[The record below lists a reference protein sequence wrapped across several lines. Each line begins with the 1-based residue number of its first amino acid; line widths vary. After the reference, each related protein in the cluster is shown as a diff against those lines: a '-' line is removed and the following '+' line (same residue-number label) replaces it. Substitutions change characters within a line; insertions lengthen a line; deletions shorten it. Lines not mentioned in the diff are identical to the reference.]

1 MLIGNSTHILSR
13 HFQKQMKAAHFLFL
27 LLFLYYQSLS
37 GQSKKDSLTQKN
49 DDPALRM
56 KFELMGKRQDSTSR
70 KLNYAAIE
78 ATRLDIEKRIQ
89 DLKAVR
95 KNSAIQGINWVERG
109 PNNVG
114 GRTRAL
120 MFDPNDPMHKKVWAG
135 GVTGGL
141 WYNNDITNANSSW
154 QKVNDFWD
162 NISISC
168 IVVDPSNPQIFY
180 VGTGE
185 YNLVSTP
192 TYGSGIWKTT
202 DGGATWQKLTS
213 TIPSRFP
220 PDFNNPFLGVKKMM
234 VSSVGHVFVSTI
246 KGLLK
251 STDGGNSWQTVLAPK
266 SCIGLNSPCPGNYTD
281 DCFDVEIGSDGII
294 YAAFGSGYIFRSNNA
309 EGIAWNDVSPS
320 GLGNSG
326 GRAELALASSTSGIN
341 QAIYAISEYGYFKKS
356 TDAGNS
362 WQDVQ
367 SIGYAQSWYNL
378 TLSVH
383 PTNPNTVYAGLV
395 YLYKTTNAGASWNTT
410 LMGHADQHILLFRPG
425 NNSEFLVGNDGGV
438 YLHTD
443 SEATVNVQARN
454 TNYNIT
460 QYYTVAVKNITN
472 DGYLLGGT
480 QDNGTNYINSNLNS
494 IGQGTQVL
502 CCDGTNC
509 FIDQNEP
516 DIQIMSYQ
524 GGNFFLNTGQY
535 LTTGW
540 NGFITPADYDDVSNT
555 LYVFKTGTY
564 DGGNNN
570 TLTLAR
576 VRNVGTSNNG
586 DNLVL
591 NTYNIPFGGF
601 YAHFMK
607 LGLSR
612 NSIYI
617 NVITPTSGN
626 RLFKI
631 SNISQPT
638 NTIVTDIDNGTFPN
652 GISCLDFGENENQLI
667 ATVSHYD
674 TESVWYST
682 DGGTTWISKDKPNYG
697 LPNMPVYSGVF
708 NPRNRKQVF
717 LATEYGVWST
727 DDITAENPEWQLTSL
742 NLARTRCF
750 MLKVRAADN
759 ILTVATHGRG
769 IFQAN
774 MPDGECPPDFV
785 VNEPITSTF
794 EKQYKAANSIKGES
808 SIGNSSKVTFKAG
821 QSIELTSGF
830 ESKLGSVFY
839 AYIAGCNENS
849 ASAVFNGKVD
859 ITYDLL
865 HAASVSLEVY
875 NLQNK
880 KVATL
885 VKNQKQNIGFH
896 KITWETKDIPEGDYL
911 YILNVDNLKRTGRIS
926 LDKKKRKF

>member
-1 MLIGNSTHILSR
+1 
-13 HFQKQMKAAHFLFL
+13 MKITHFLLVLGL
-27 LLFLYYQSLS
+27 LQQLTVT
-37 GQSKKDSLTQKN
+37 GQSKKDSLLQKT

-56 KFELMGKRQDSTSR
+56 KFEGMGKGQDSLSR
-70 KLNYAAIE
+70 KLNYAAME
-78 ATRLDIEKRIQ
+78 ATRRDMEKRIQ
-89 DLKAVR
+89 NAKVAR
-95 KNSAIQGINWVERG
+95 TNSAVQGIQWVERG

-120 MFDPNDPMHKKVWAG
+120 MFDPNDPTHKKVWAG

-141 WYNNDITNANSSW
+141 WYNNDITNGSSSW

-168 IVVDPSNPQIFY
+168 IVSDPSDPQVFY

-202 DGGATWQKLTS
+202 DGGATWQKLAS
-213 TIPSRFP
+213 TVPSRFP
-220 PDFNNPFLGVKKMM
+220 PDLNHPFLGLKKMA
-234 VSSVGHVFVSTI
+234 VNQVGHVFVSTI
-246 KGLLK
+246 KGVVK
-251 STDGGNSWQTVLAPK
+251 SADGGASWQIVLAPK
-266 SCIGLNSPCPGNYTD
+266 SCIGYASPCLSNYTD
-281 DCFDVEIGSDGII
+281 DAFDVEIGSDGIV
-294 YAAFGSGYIFRSNNA
+294 YAAFGSGYIFRSADAN
-309 EGIAWNDVSPS
+309 GTAWNDVSPA

-326 GRAELALASSTSGIN
+326 GRTEMALAPSTNGST
-341 QAIYAISEYGYFKKS
+341 QVIYAISDYGYFKKS
-356 TDAGNS
+356 VDAGHS
-362 WQDVQ
+362 WQDMQ
-367 SIGYAQSWYNL
+367 SIGYSQAWYNL
-378 TLSVH
+378 TLAVH
-383 PTNPNTVYAGLV
+383 PTNPNTLYAGLV
-395 YLYKTTNAGASWNTT
+395 YLYKSTNAGAGWNQT
-410 LMGHADQHILLFRPG
+410 LTGHADHHILLFRPE
-425 NNSEFLVGNDGGV
+425 NPHEFLVGNDGGV
-438 YLHTD
+438 YFHTD
-443 SEATVNVQARN
+443 TETTLNVQARN
-454 TNYNIT
+454 NNYNIT
-460 QYYTVAVKNITN
+460 QYYTVAVKNIAN

-480 QDNGTNYINSNLNS
+480 QDNGTNYLTSNLNT
-494 IGQGTQVL
+494 IGNGTQVL

-516 DIQIMSYQ
+516 NIQIMSYQ
-524 GGNFFLNTGQY
+524 GGNFFLSTGQY

-540 NGFITPADYDDVSNT
+540 NGFITPADYDDVNNT

-576 VRNVGTSNNG
+576 VRNVGTTNNA
-586 DNLVL
+586 DDLVL
-591 NTYNIPFGGF
+591 TTYTTPFGGF

-617 NVITPTSGN
+617 DVITPTSGN

-631 SNISQPT
+631 STINQPT
-638 NTIVTDIDNGTFPN
+638 QTVVTDIDNGTFPN
-652 GISCLDFGENENQLI
+652 GISCLDFGENENQLL

-674 TESVWYST
+674 TESVWYSA
-682 DGGTTWISKDKPNYG
+682 DGGTTWISKDKPNDG

-759 ILTVATHGRG
+759 VLTVATHGRG

-794 EKQYKAANSIKGES
+794 KKQYKAARSVKGES
-808 SIGNSSKVTFKAG
+808 TIGSSSDVTFKAG
-821 QSIELTSGF
+821 QSVELNPGF

-839 AYIAGCNENS
+839 AYISGCNENT
-849 ASAVFNGKVD
+849 ANAVFNGKVD

-865 HAASVSLEVY
+865 HAASVSLDIF

-885 VKNQKQNIGFH
+885 LQHQKQNIGFH
-896 KITWETKDIPEGDYL
+896 KITWETQDIPEGDYL